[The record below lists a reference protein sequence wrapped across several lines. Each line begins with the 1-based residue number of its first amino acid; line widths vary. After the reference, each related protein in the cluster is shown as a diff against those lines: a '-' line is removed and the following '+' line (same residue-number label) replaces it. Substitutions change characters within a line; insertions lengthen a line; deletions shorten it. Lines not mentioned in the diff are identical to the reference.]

1 MGVPWWR
8 AKYYFALKAPLEN
21 QKNFK
26 PLSPEEKRLVERLVQ
41 MENNPLKI
49 KPVGHVF
56 EPLSPSEIESLEQFF
71 DKKKRNETDNIEV

>member
-1 MGVPWWR
+1 M
-8 AKYYFALKAPLEN
+8 
-21 QKNFK
+21 
-26 PLSPEEKRLVERLVQ
+26 VQ

-56 EPLSPSEIESLEQFF
+56 EPLSPSEMESLEQFV